1 MKYIISI
8 KNVLNLRRVINLN
21 IQGWMTIFKTLDLYT
36 LITYY
41 YSKTII
47 SELKKIL
54 KEFIRSG
61 STSKINDG
69 IL

>member
-41 YSKTII
+41 YSKSKI